1 MNKQRLNRL
10 KICLVALAFIFG
22 FLNPLKAQLNKAELI
37 QIIIYHCSTDSQ
49 VLKTERY
56 LEQAFLLA
64 LHQSKINRVGVF
76 KPLDFEKDKRIMVII
91 PYQSFKHFTKI
102 SALIKQDK
110 QHLQNGKA
118 YLNAAYNASPY
129 DRMET
134 IFLNSFFKE
143 PVLKKP
149 NLSGSIKDKIY
160 ELRSYESATELLHQ
174 KKVKMFNEGGET
186 EIFSRLNFN
195 PVFYG
200 SVISGSKMPNL
211 MYLTSF
217 ENMDDRK
224 AHWAAFSADNA
235 WKKLSA
241 LPEYK
246 NTVSKNET
254 TFLRSTSYSDL

>member
-1 MNKQRLNRL
+1 MAKQPLNRI
-10 KICLVALAFIFG
+10 KICMVALGFILG
-22 FLNPLKAQLNKAELI
+22 FSTHLKAQSNKAELI
-37 QIIIYHCSTDSQ
+37 QIIIYHFSTDSQ
-49 VLKTERY
+49 ALKTERY
-56 LEQAFLLA
+56 LEQAFLPA
-64 LHQSKINRVGVF
+64 LHQSKINRIGVF
-76 KPLDFEKDKRIMVII
+76 KPLDFEKDKRIVIII
-91 PYQSFKHFTKI
+91 PYQSFKHLTKI
-102 SALIKQDK
+102 TAFIKQDK

-118 YLNAAYNASPY
+118 YLNAAYNASSY

-143 PVLKKP
+143 PLLKKP
-149 NLSGSIKDKIY
+149 NLSASVKDKVY

-174 KKVKMFNEGGET
+174 KKVQMFNEGGET

-195 PVFYG
+195 PIFYG
-200 SVISGSKMPNL
+200 SVIAGSKMPNL

-254 TFLRSTSYSDL
+254 VFLRSTSYSDL